1 MSNLA
6 TLRSL
11 GGSFGF
17 LWIQAPEAGAGG
29 LRWIDLLGLAVLT
42 LFLALGAMRGLWW
55 QLVRL
60 LGIVASVSVARAL
73 APRLSPQLASLMPG
87 LSPLLANGLAW
98 LAILIAC
105 MLVVAL
111 IGRLGHATLEAVH
124 LGKFDRIG
132 GALAGLASGVLVH
145 AVVLLCLCQV
155 ATSAWTVA
163 TVRGTRSQD
172 LLDVVADHF
181 PMLLDAR
188 AAESVRQIHE
198 PAQAK
203 H

>member
-1 MSNLA
+1 MNVLA
-6 TLRSL
+6 PFGSL
-11 GGSFGF
+11 AL
-17 LWIQAPEAGAGG
+17 LWIQAPDASAGG

-42 LFLALGAMRGLWW
+42 LFLVLGAMRGLWW

-73 APRLSPQLASLMPG
+73 APRLSPKLASLLPG
-87 LSPLLANGLAW
+87 LSPFLANGLAW

-105 MLVVAL
+105 MIAVSM
-111 IGRLGHATLEAVH
+111 IGRLGHATLEAAQ
-124 LGKFDRIG
+124 LGKFDRVG

-145 AVVLLCLCQV
+145 AVILLCLCQV

-188 AAESVRQIHE
+188 AAESVRQIRE
-198 PAQAK
+198 PAAAK